1 MNIIHLN
8 SNDLLVKNTNICF
21 YWQLKHLKKIWLF
34 NCFEGCQHY
43 LAKKHIK
50 ISQVSIIIITEMNI
64 YNVSGLPGLLS
75 SLSLTNKQDA
85 LHIYGPDNLAKYV
98 ELTKKYSQT
107 HFRYNLY
114 FHKLKTGCIIQ
125 NNKYQIYCFK
135 KMFQFEFI
143 INIGEKNGKFKLDK
157 AQKLK
162 IKIGPLYGQL
172 KRGSNFILPDGT
184 LINSKNLRTTNYS
197 GNQISFL
204 LRNYMSKQD
213 QQVYYKNPVIKL
225 QI

>member
-1 MNIIHLN
+1 MKIIRLN
-8 SNDLLVKNTNICF
+8 SNDLFVQNINTCF

-50 ISQVSIIIITEMNI
+50 ISQLSVIIITEMNI
-64 YNVSGLPGLLS
+64 YNISGLPGLLS
-75 SLSLTNKQDA
+75 TLSLTNKQDA
-85 LHIYGPDNLAKYV
+85 LHVYGPDNLAKYI
-98 ELTKKYSQT
+98 ELTKRYSQT

-125 NNKYQIYCFK
+125 NNKYQIYCFQ

-143 INIGEKNGKFKLDK
+143 INIGEKNGKFELDK

-162 IKIGPLYGQL
+162 IRIGPLYGQL
-172 KRGSNFILPDGT
+172 KRGSNFILPDGI
-184 LINSKNLRTTNYS
+184 LINSKNLITTNNS
-197 GNQISFL
+197 GNQILFFS
-204 LRNYMSKQD
+204 RKHISKKSKQI
-213 QQVYYKNPVIKL
+213 YYKNIVIKL

>member
-1 MNIIHLN
+1 MKIIRLN
-8 SNDLLVKNTNICF
+8 SNDLFVQNINTCF

-50 ISQVSIIIITEMNI
+50 ISQLSVIIITEMNI
-64 YNVSGLPGLLS
+64 YNISGLPGLLS
-75 SLSLTNKQDA
+75 TLSLTNKQDA
-85 LHIYGPDNLAKYV
+85 LHVYGPDNLAKYI
-98 ELTKKYSQT
+98 ELTKRYSQT

-125 NNKYQIYCFK
+125 NNKYQIYCFQ

-143 INIGEKNGKFKLDK
+143 INIGEKNGKFELNK

-162 IKIGPLYGQL
+162 IRIGPLYGQL
-172 KRGSNFILPDGT
+172 KRGSNFILPDGI
-184 LINSKNLRTTNYS
+184 LINSKNLITTNNS
-197 GNQISFL
+197 GNQILFFS
-204 LRNYMSKQD
+204 RKHISKKSKQI
-213 QQVYYKNPVIKL
+213 YYKNIIIKL